1 MTREPGDSKVDLPV
15 LASADALEV
24 VQGYTLVRLVAE
36 GTIGRAYE
44 CRSERL
50 GTIVVVKVLQRPI
63 AQDRGA
69 KERLLR
75 ESRLIAG
82 LRNHPN
88 VVRVLDVGEASAGP
102 YVVQEKIE
110 GETLRARLVSAGRL
124 GVLEALTLVRD
135 AAKGLDAAATIGV
148 VHRDVKPSNLFR
160 CTDGTVKVA
169 DYGFA
174 APLSLVGGP
183 EGVFGT
189 PAFLAPEL
197 IKGAPADVRS
207 DIYALGATL
216 WQLLTARPLF
226 EGTSTEVLT
235 AHGRKPIP
243 SIATM
248 VPDAGMVVVDI
259 LYRFLQKEPARRP
272 QSWADALA
280 VLDDGIARTRRS
292 SGAAPPLAGPSA
304 SEPQWPTRAS
314 GAAVELPPL
323 PPPPPPLS
331 KVPSTGSRPPGP
343 ARQPTSPFEQPST
356 EAEPYVAQPTGVMG
370 TLKQMSVLEIVQML
384 EIGKKSAR
392 LDFQGVEGWVGQL
405 YVHDGQLV
413 RCTFDGQAGE
423 AAVVA
428 LCRKK
433 EGFFRIHYEKERCE
447 RNVTRPT
454 TLVLLEA
461 MRTIDE
467 TGAEAPAPA
476 VTPARA
482 HDKPTSASVEA
493 TARASP
499 VPAVTQPPA
508 RPLPPSGRSPLARP
522 LSPEQ
527 TVTTE
532 PPRPV
537 SGIGDGISRD
547 DVQRGVDDPT
557 LPEVRQVHVHSVS
570 DIASAPD
577 RPPAVGLGEELFGAK
592 ARGGLSAGAKAAAG
606 VVADLARNLAA
617 TVAFH
622 APRLYT
628 AANRA
633 LAPLSPVLG
642 RVHPSLG
649 AAPPALLVGGALALV
664 ASVALVL
671 TALLSGD
678 GGGRGYADAVRAL
691 ERGDA
696 ADVVDELAALAPV
709 ERTAEQELA
718 LGHALVVQGD
728 DAAALAAYHEAVP
741 AGVTDLLLL
750 GWLLSRLDASQP
762 DDELDLL
769 VLWPEDDVEQALAA
783 LTLSVAPL
791 VRQNA
796 VGVLAER
803 SALALVD
810 LEAMSI
816 MDLYDARAC
825 GERRAALNILRYA
838 GKSAAALTAIDA
850 VGRRQ
855 GDCFRP
861 DELARTYKAVQAR
874 TPKAPK

>member
-1 MTREPGDSKVDLPV
+1 MTREPHDSTVDLPV

-24 VQGYTLVRLVAE
+24 VQGYTLVRMVAE
-36 GTIGRAYE
+36 GTSARVYE

-50 GTIVVVKVLQRPI
+50 GGFVVVKVLQRPI

-88 VVRVLDVGEASAGP
+88 VVRVLDVGEAGAGP

-110 GETLRARLVSAGRL
+110 GETLRARLLGAGRL
-124 GVLEALTLVRD
+124 PVLEALTSVRD

-160 CTDGTVKVA
+160 CTDGAVKVA

-226 EGTSTEVLT
+226 EGTSADVLA

-248 VPDAGMVVVDI
+248 VPEAGIVVVDI

-272 QSWADALA
+272 QSWADAIS

-292 SGAAPPLAGPSA
+292 SSVAPALSGPAA

-314 GAAVELPPL
+314 GGVVELPPL
-323 PPPPPPLS
+323 PPPPSSSPLS
-331 KVPSTGSRPPGP
+331 KPPPTGSRPPGP
-343 ARQPTSPFEQPST
+343 TRQPTSPFEQPST

-370 TLKQMSVLEIVQML
+370 TLKQMGVVEIVQML

-392 LDFQGVEGWVGQL
+392 LDFQGVEGWVGQIF
-405 YVHDGQLV
+405 VHDGQIV
-413 RCTFDGQAGE
+413 RCTLDQQAGE
-423 AAVVA
+423 AAVCA

-447 RNVTRPT
+447 RNVSRPT

-476 VTPARA
+476 APARPA
-482 HDKPTSASVEA
+482 AASAESTV
-493 TARASP
+493 RASP
-499 VPAVTQPPA
+499 VPQVTQPPA
-508 RPLPPSGRSPLARP
+508 RPVPHAARSPLARP
-522 LSPEQ
+522 LTPDP
-527 TVTTE
+527 TITTE

-537 SGIGDGISRD
+537 SGLGDGISRD
-547 DVQRGVDDPT
+547 DAPRGAVDDPT
-557 LPEVRQVHVHSVS
+557 LPEVRQVQVHSVT
-570 DIASAPD
+570 DVANAPD
-577 RPPAVGLGEELFGAK
+577 RPPAVGIGEELFGAT
-592 ARGGLSAGAKAAAG
+592 ARGNVTSGAKAAGRAISD
-606 VVADLARNLAA
+606 VARNLAA

-622 APRLYT
+622 APRVW
-628 AANRA
+628 AASNRA
-633 LAPLSPVLG
+633 LAPLSPMFG
-642 RVHPSLG
+642 RMHPALR
-649 AAPPALLVGGALALV
+649 AAPPAALVAGALALV
-664 ASVALVL
+664 VALMLLVVALV
-671 TALLSGD
+671 S
-678 GGGRGYADAVRAL
+678 GGGGGPSYVDAVQAIAQG
-691 ERGDA
+691 EA
-696 ADVVDELAALAPV
+696 AEVAEELAALDPV
-709 ERTAEQELA
+709 ARSAEQELA
-718 LGHALVVQGD
+718 LGHALVVLGD

-741 AGVTDLLLL
+741 AGVTDVLLQ

-769 VLWPEDDVEQALAA
+769 VLWPENDIEEALAPMA
-783 LTLSVAPL
+783 MSVSPL

-810 LEAMSI
+810 LEAMATL
-816 MDLYDARAC
+816 DLYDARVC
-825 GERRAALNILRYA
+825 GERRAALTILRYA
-838 GKSAAALTAIDA
+838 GKSTATLTAIDS
-850 VGRRQ
+850 VGRKAS
-855 GDCFRP
+855 DCFRP
-861 DELARTYKAVQAR
+861 DELARAYKAVAAR
-874 TPKAPK
+874 IPKAPK